1 MTERQREDDFL
12 DQLPNDH
19 NAQPA
24 PPLTP
29 SDERALLNAAYR
41 AGTPPLIAA
50 PLPAVRIIQTVPNP
64 QPETALVV
72 RTPVPQKSFAQRHPF
87 LLMVL
92 GIGLGIIL
100 GRRRR

>member
-12 DQLPNDH
+12 DRLLDEY

-50 PLPAVRIIQTVPNP
+50 PLPAVRLNQETP

-72 RTPVPQKSFAQRHPF
+72 RTPVPEKTFAQRHPF

-92 GIGLGIIL
+92 GIGIGIIL

>member
-12 DQLPNDH
+12 DRFLNDD
-19 NAQPA
+19 NTQPA

-29 SDERALLNAAYR
+29 SDERALLNVAYR

-50 PLPAVRIIQTVPNP
+50 PLPAIRVIQEVPAP

-72 RTPVPQKSFAQRHPF
+72 RTPVPEKTFAQRHPF
-87 LLMVL
+87 LLMIL
-92 GIGLGIIL
+92 GIGIGIIL
-100 GRRRR
+100 GQRRR